1 MATFPSFKV
10 KAPKQSNHNRSHY
23 YRGSFG
29 VGPIYPVGVRLCL
42 PGDII
47 DTSVEALVNT
57 QALLTPKYGSFELKV
72 EAFFAPLDL
81 YVPKLRYSRNLYN
94 LSTGQVDFGFPVL
107 YPAGSSDGN
116 MAPGSR
122 EGISYATWRAEANS
136 MLSFLGLGPGF
147 IPFVTTGEPP
157 VPISVF
163 GRRFNGIPFLM
174 YYDIIRTYYANQ
186 QKETFTVISRE
197 GSVPDSPKF
206 AYSQVNRASLDKIYT
221 EVLAN
226 NESQNVI
233 QLFLNNLTGSTDGK
247 AWLAAVE
254 RGKTLAGLAL
264 RCYKPDMKTV
274 FLNKEFLDN
283 NSVQSKVIPSSDGSF
298 TYEQIIMAKKMRTIG
313 WKNALAGSTFKDWIR
328 SQYGVTPRLMDDMPT
343 YIGSWSTD
351 ILFDDIRATATT
363 QVGKDTQFLGD
374 KASSGRGYAGGSSRR
389 VVCDRPGYLMY
400 MLSIVPR
407 VDYASFVDRYALDT
421 KLSDLFVNE
430 LNGVG
435 LDDLLVSDLC
445 NHSYP
450 EEAVGET
457 GAKAYPI
464 YKVGAYSSPVTIY
477 SSALAKQPAW
487 MSYMSDVNRVNGRF
501 YDNVAMRSWVNL
513 REFEYTVLKDVPGP
527 GSVPTFADEI
537 HPDEWNAGFT
547 DVSITAE
554 NFLVQLN
561 IEDVV
566 RSNVAK
572 RLMPHL

>member
-29 VGPIYPVGVRLCL
+29 VGPVYPVATRLCL

-57 QALLTPKYGSFELKV
+57 QALLTPKYGSFELKI
-72 EAFFAPLDL
+72 EAFYAPIDL
-81 YVPKLRYSRNLYN
+81 YCPKLRFSRQLYELATGELDVSFPTVMTGN
-94 LSTGQVDFGFPVL
+94 YTEGSLPSGSTSTAV
-107 YPAGSSDGN
+107 Y
-116 MAPGSR
+116 
-122 EGISYATWRAEANS
+122 TKWRAEANS
-136 MLSFLGLGPGF
+136 LFSFLGLGPGYT
-147 IPFVTTGEPP
+147 PYKDTGSGT
-157 VPISVF
+157 IMQ
-163 GRRFNGIPFLM
+163 RFNGLPFLM
-174 YYDIIRTYYANQ
+174 YYDIVRTYYANQ
-186 QKETFTVISRE
+186 QKGSFAVIAQTEVNE
-197 GSVPDSPKF
+197 GGLPGYF
-206 AYSQVNRASLDKIYT
+206 RYSDVNRLSLDQLYT
-221 EVLAN
+221 EDLPGAGDGD
-226 NESQNVI
+226 
-233 QLFLNNLTGSTDGK
+233 FLSMLKNRLSNASWIDQVSIGK
-247 AWLAAVE
+247 SLC
-254 RGKTLAGLAL
+254 GLAL
-264 RCYKPDMKTV
+264 RSYKPDMKTV
-274 FLNKEFLDN
+274 FLNKDFLDQN
-283 NSVQSKVIPSSDGSF
+283 AVRQAIVPGPDGTI
-298 TYEQIIMAKKMRTIG
+298 TYEQIITAKKMRAIG
-313 WKNALAGSTFKDWIR
+313 WKNALAGSTYKDWVR

-363 QVGKDTQFLGD
+363 QVGDDTQYLGD
-374 KASSGRGYAGGSSRR
+374 RASSGRGYAGGSTRR
-389 VVCDRPGYLMY
+389 VICDRPGYLMY

-435 LDDLLVSDLC
+435 LDDVLFSDLC
-445 NHSYP
+445 NHADS
-450 EEAVGET
+450 EHAVGGGE
-457 GAKAYPI
+457 AYPI
-464 YKVGAYSSPVTIY
+464 YTAQSGVGTIFDT
-477 SSALAKQPAW
+477 AVAKQPAW

-513 REFEYTVLKDVPGP
+513 REF
-527 GSVPTFADEI
+527 TFDLDNSAESNTLLGVSGFGDEI
-537 HPDEWNAGFT
+537 RPDLWNAGFT
-547 DVSITAE
+547 DTSASAE

>member
-29 VGPIYPVGVRLCL
+29 VGPIYPVKTRLCL

-81 YVPKLRYSRNLYN
+81 YIPSLRFSRDLYDIQ
-94 LSTGQVDFGFPVL
+94 SGQVDSNFPRIIL
-107 YPAGSSDGN
+107 PRADD
-116 MAPGSR
+116 SR
-122 EGISYATWRAEANS
+122 GLLPVGKEGVRYSTWRAEANS
-136 MLSFLGLGPGF
+136 LLSFLGLGPGWTPAF
-147 IPFVTTGEPP
+147 NEDTQDTVGE
-157 VPISVF
+157 S
-163 GRRFNGIPFLM
+163 FNGIPFLI

-186 QKETFTVISRE
+186 QKETFTVINKRSASSGNLPGVFTYSSVSR
-197 GSVPDSPKF
+197 SALDVV
-206 AYSQVNRASLDKIYT
+206 YSHDLNQNTNFVEAFRNRLSTSSWLD
-221 EVLAN
+221 
-226 NESQNVI
+226 
-233 QLFLNNLTGSTDGK
+233 G
-247 AWLAAVE
+247 VE
-254 RGKTLAGLAL
+254 LGFTLSGLAL
-264 RCYKPDMKTV
+264 RNFKPDMKTV
-274 FLNKEFLDN
+274 FLNKRFLDN
-283 NSVQSKVIPSSDGSF
+283 NSVKSKVVPSSDGSF
-298 TYEQIIMAKKMRTIG
+298 TYEQIIMAKKLRSIG
-313 WKNALAGSTFKDWIR
+313 WKNALAGGNLKDWIR

-363 QVGKDTQFLGD
+363 QVGGDTQYLGD

-389 VVCDRPGYLMY
+389 IVCDRPGYLMY

-407 VDYASFVDRYALDT
+407 VDYASFVDRYAMDK

-435 LDDLLVSDLC
+435 LDDMLATDLANHISPSYGDSSTPTVYPTYRSDLVDGELA
-445 NHSYP
+445 SDF
-450 EEAVGET
+450 AV
-457 GAKAYPI
+457 
-464 YKVGAYSSPVTIY
+464 
-477 SSALAKQPAW
+477 AKQPAW

-501 YDNVAMRSWVNL
+501 YDNLAMRSWVNL
-513 REFEYTVLKDVPGP
+513 REFTYTAAVTDVNERGIS
-527 GSVPTFADEI
+527 GVVGFGAEI
-537 HPDEWNAGFT
+537 RPDDWNAGFT
-547 DVSITAE
+547 DNSVNAE